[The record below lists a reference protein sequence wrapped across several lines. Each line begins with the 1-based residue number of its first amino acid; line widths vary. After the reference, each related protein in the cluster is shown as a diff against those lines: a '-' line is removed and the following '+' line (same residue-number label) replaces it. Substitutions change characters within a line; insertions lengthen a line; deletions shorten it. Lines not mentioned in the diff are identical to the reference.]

1 MGRYMPMKLL
11 YIAVIFV
18 ISFSCF
24 ADQKEDVAVKY
35 FEFLFLETESINKTN
50 NIIATK
56 PLVSSFYSKNGHR
69 MIIVSASLSS
79 GKSFYSLMSVNE
91 LNMGLLSWKARGYGI
106 TPQQDIENFMLN
118 NGTIY
123 DFTGW

>member
-1 MGRYMPMKLL
+1 MPMKLL

-24 ADQKEDVAVKY
+24 ADPKEDVAVKY

-69 MIIVSASLSS
+69 MIIVSASLSP

-106 TPQQDIENFMLN
+106 TPHQDIENFMLN
-118 NGTIY
+118 KGTIY

>member
-106 TPQQDIENFMLN
+106 TSQQDIENFMLN

>member
-1 MGRYMPMKLL
+1 MKLL

-106 TPQQDIENFMLN
+106 TSQQDIENFMLN

>member
-1 MGRYMPMKLL
+1 MPMKLL

-106 TPQQDIENFMLN
+106 TSQQDIENFMLN